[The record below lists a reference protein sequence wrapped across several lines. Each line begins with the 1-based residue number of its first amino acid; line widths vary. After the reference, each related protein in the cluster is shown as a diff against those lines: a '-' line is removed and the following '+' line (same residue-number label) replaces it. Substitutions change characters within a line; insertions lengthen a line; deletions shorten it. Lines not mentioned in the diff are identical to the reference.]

1 LNIPQVIPS
10 FTTFGHAVGW
20 ASMNNHESGLYDA
33 LSLEE
38 LREARENL
46 ERYFDL
52 ALDVASQQS
61 ALSDVTVDISLS
73 GHTMK
78 QRSKINSKH

>member
-1 LNIPQVIPS
+1 
-10 FTTFGHAVGW
+10 
-20 ASMNNHESGLYDA
+20 MNNHESDLYGA
-33 LSLEE
+33 LTLEE

-46 ERYFDL
+46 ERYFDVV
-52 ALDVASQQS
+52 LDVASQQS
-61 ALSDVTVDISLS
+61 APSDDAVDISFS